1 MCVCVCGHMCA
12 FKHGFL
18 LLILLIKIIIVVMS
32 VVPNLADK
40 GAHSALYNM
49 YVHAC
54 REILLNLR

>member
-1 MCVCVCGHMCA
+1 MCA

-40 GAHSALYNM
+40 GEHTALFNM

-54 REILLNLR
+54 LEIFLNLR